1 MRADRLFA
9 PFEGTRDGRPLALFR
24 IAFFGALALHF
35 FPALIHL
42 DDGYARGALR
52 TEEWNHWLYVH
63 FGHYSHAELRAAS
76 VITMLGCVMGIV
88 GLRPRIG
95 AIVCGVG
102 FYVFASFNGL
112 HVQTLALLDAWGI
125 LLLWMICGGGSAVW
139 SVDAVLR
146 RWWARRR
153 GGAGAAAAAP
163 PAESRLLPALIVF
176 QILLAVFFAGVEK
189 VIAGWPGTNEMGIVL
204 AYPKGFMVRDW
215 VAAWP
220 WLHSAPITVFLTW
233 ATLAIELGAPFL
245 LLWRRT
251 RVWAL
256 LAFEAFFLGIIAM
269 LEVPPLFYLMFSG
282 SALLVLGDDQVA
294 WVAARLRRQPA
305 PAGAGPAGDQP
316 PPATAAPAPRSKPGK
331 RSGKRRKR
339 R

>member
-9 PFEGTRDGRPLALFR
+9 PFEGDRDGRPLALFR
-24 IAFFGALALHF
+24 IAFFGALAVHF

-63 FGHYSHAELRAAS
+63 FGHYSHGELRAAS
-76 VITMLGCVMGIV
+76 VVTMIGCVMGIV

-112 HVQTLALLDAWGI
+112 PVQTLALLDAWAI

-153 GGAGAAAAAP
+153 GRAPADDAGP
-163 PAESRLLPALIVF
+163 PRERRLLPALIAF
-176 QILLAVFFAGVEK
+176 QLLLAVFFAGVEK
-189 VIAGWPGTNEMGIVL
+189 VWAGWPGTNEMHVVL
-204 AYPKGFMVRDW
+204 SYPKGFLVRDW
-215 VAAWP
+215 VAALP
-220 WLHSAPITVFLTW
+220 WLHGEAITTLLTW

-251 RVWAL
+251 RGWAL
-256 LAFEAFFLGIIAM
+256 IAFEAFFLGIIAM
-269 LEVPPLFYLMFSG
+269 LEVPPLFYAMFAFG
-282 SALLVLGDDQVA
+282 ALLVLGDDEVA
-294 WVAARLRRQPA
+294 RLVARLRRRPVGRATARA
-305 PAGAGPAGDQP
+305 PARRA
-316 PPATAAPAPRSKPGK
+316 ATRSRG
-331 RSGKRRKR
+331 
-339 R
+339 